1 MSEGCVLGEHG
12 LMEMLKIHIV
22 QLHIFVVIKTTGLGQ
37 DRTSDCLS
45 MYSDFLEDMAC
56 AESWKIGRQKWKL
69 YVQYDAILCIV
80 KRQERDTQK

>member
-1 MSEGCVLGEHG
+1 
-12 LMEMLKIHIV
+12 MEMLKIHVV

-56 AESWKIGRQKWKL
+56 AES
-69 YVQYDAILCIV
+69 
-80 KRQERDTQK
+80 